1 MSVQIKICGVKTPE
15 AVDACVDAGATHIG
29 LNLYPPSSRYVS
41 PQQARELRD
50 YCDGR
55 IKTVMLLVNEGPE
68 ETARAIEAVKPDV
81 VQFHGRETPEWCGLV
96 RERTG
101 LEVWKAVGMQDA
113 GSLMRSEKFLGKVD
127 RLLFD
132 APAKEMPGGTGE
144 TFSWGLLKGHQHR
157 IDWALAGGLT
167 PENVA
172 DAIRQTGAP
181 LVDTSSGVEVE
192 PGSKD
197 VDLIARFCKAALEA

>member
-41 PQQARELRD
+41 TQQARELRD
-50 YCDGR
+50 HCDGR

-172 DAIRQTGAP
+172 DAIRQTGAS

>member
-15 AVDACVDAGATHIG
+15 AVDACVDVGATHIG

-41 PQQARELRD
+41 TQQARELRD
-50 YCDGR
+50 HCDGR

-172 DAIRQTGAP
+172 DAIRQTGAS